1 MSEKAPL
8 EFSKELKK
16 IDTPIPGLIIFDLTV
31 FGDNRGWFKE
41 NWQRQKMTALGL
53 PDFGPV
59 QNNFSF
65 NDKKGVLRGIHA
77 EPWDKLISVGS
88 GKFFGAW
95 VDIREGSQ
103 TYGTTF
109 TAEIDASKAIFVP
122 AGVANSYLTLEDNTV
137 YSYLVNDHWYPD
149 ASYTFINAAD
159 PELGI
164 KWPIPL
170 DQCELSEKDKNH
182 PMFKDITPVPAK
194 KVLITGANG
203 QLGKAL
209 QKIFP
214 DAEYADRD
222 ELDITSDLQSARHW
236 RDYSTIINAA
246 AYTAV
251 DTAETPE
258 GKKVAWQVNG
268 VGVEQLAKI
277 TTEYDITLV
286 NVSSDYVFDGTATVH
301 DEDEPIS
308 PLGVYAQTKAAG
320 ELITKT
326 VPKHYLVRTS
336 WVVGEGNNFVLTMK
350 SLAERGIKPNVVD
363 DQIGRLTFAD
373 DLAAAIK
380 HLIDSQAPYGT
391 YNVSNEGESASW
403 AAIAKRVFEI
413 VGKSATDITPVTT
426 AKYYEG
432 KDGIAPR
439 PLQSTLNLA
448 KIKTTGFAPRD
459 WTEAL
464 HHYLD
469 QQ

>member
-214 DAEYADRD
+214 NAEYADRD

-448 KIKTTGFAPRD
+448 KIKTTGFTPRD